1 MSYQKFQ
8 YWLSHLRQSLGH
20 WWNDSTNNFFAE
32 VSTEQDTPHSFHVH
46 IHIGTLNKREQAFR
60 HHLEQYHRHKLVN
73 FARRHYWKTQKETAG
88 QRFVRLLPAVFVTL
102 GSVIIANA
110 AWPILSYFLFV
121 SPDLRV
127 QKLVSPLPDVPILRQ
142 TQTVGTVQAA
152 GDETINPKI
161 IRDNLDYTNLN
172 NWFPQGVV
180 ANASLENT
188 PEEKTYIV
196 EIPSLDIYNAEVKI
210 GGTNLDNN
218 LIQYPGT
225 ADPGELGAPVIFGH
239 SVLRQFYNPSE
250 KNPRRYMSIFS
261 KIMTLEEGEK
271 IYIDYDGIRYTYS
284 VRKKVEVKP
293 EDTYILEQEFA
304 AKQLKLVTCV
314 PEGTYL
320 RRGVVLAQLEE
331 IN

>member
-1 MSYQKFQ
+1 MNHANPLDWLKHRFQ
-8 YWLSHLRQSLGH
+8 RFWEWLDDASESITTEI
-20 WWNDSTNNFFAE
+20 STDADNLMFR
-32 VSTEQDTPHSFHVH
+32 VH
-46 IHIGTLNKREQAFR
+46 IHIETLTQREHAFR
-60 HHLEQYHRHKLVN
+60 QRLQRYHKRNLVN
-73 FARRHYWKTQKETAG
+73 FARRQHWKMQKETAG
-88 QRFVRLLPAVFVTL
+88 QRLFRLMPAIFVTL

-110 AWPILSYFLFV
+110 AWPILSYFVFV

-127 QKLVSPLPDVPILRQ
+127 EKLVSPLPDVPILRQ
-142 TQTVGTVQAA
+142 TQTIPTAQAA
-152 GDETINPKI
+152 TEPEINPKV
-161 IRDNLDYTNLN
+161 IRDNLDYTNLS
-172 NWFPQGVV
+172 NWFPETEV
-180 ANASLENT
+180 AGASLEKQAA
-188 PEEKTYIV
+188 EEKTYIV
-196 EIPSLDIYNAEVKI
+196 EIPSLDIHNAEVKI

-261 KIMTLEEGEK
+261 KIMTMSEGEK
-271 IYIDYDGIRYTYS
+271 IYITYDGIRYTYS
-284 VRKKVEVKP
+284 VKKKVEVKP
-293 EDTYILEQEFA
+293 EDTYILEQEFS

>member
-1 MSYQKFQ
+1 MNYQTILS
-8 YWLSHLRQSLGH
+8 WLSNLRRSAIH
-20 WWNDSTNNFFAE
+20 WWNNSTSDFFAE
-32 VSTEQDTPHSFHVH
+32 VSAEQENNNSFHVH
-46 IHIGTLNKREQAFR
+46 IHIGMLNKREEAFR
-60 HHLEQYHRHKLVN
+60 NHLQKYHRHKLVN
-73 FARRHYWKTQKETAG
+73 FARQRRWQAQKESAG
-88 QRFVRLLPAVFVTL
+88 HRFVRLLPAIFVTL

-127 QKLVSPLPDVPILRQ
+127 EKLVSPLPNVPILRQ
-142 TQTVGTVQAA
+142 TQTIETVHAA

-161 IRDNLDYTNLN
+161 IRDNLDYTNLS
-172 NWFPQGVV
+172 NWFPEEVV
-180 ANASLENT
+180 AHASLQNDT
-188 PEEKTYIV
+188 QEKTYIV

-210 GGTNLDNN
+210 GGTNLDDG

-261 KIMTLEEGEK
+261 KIMTMNEGEK